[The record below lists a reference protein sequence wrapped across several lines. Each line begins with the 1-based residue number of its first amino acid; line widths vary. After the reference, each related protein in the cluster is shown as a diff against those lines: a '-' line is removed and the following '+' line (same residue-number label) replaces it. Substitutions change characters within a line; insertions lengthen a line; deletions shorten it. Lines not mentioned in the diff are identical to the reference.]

1 MVLRLLLISVCF
13 LACNQSFA
21 SYLLSEDQD
30 LVSRSLGQKVQY
42 LVEDGEHI
50 NFESLSQNPDQFN
63 WKKTLTDTPNFGFNV
78 SPHWFLMDLANESVS
93 SVAWLLQIKYPLL
106 DFIDVYL
113 IKDAGKIEQWHTGD
127 QRNYDTR
134 TYDYRNFLFPIEL
147 ETLEEAKLLIRV
159 DNAGSMQVPMILWD
173 EKEFYKSEQKSSI
186 PNGIFMGLFLVLIIY
201 NFFLYISTKDSSYLY
216 YVLFASSFI
225 SFFMSISGYG
235 FQYIWPNSLFFQQ
248 HCVFVFVCLANI
260 GMAEF
265 TIRFLRIP
273 EYNRIIYRMLRIV
286 TVVTSII
293 FCLMIFLP
301 YKFMIQVLMLA
312 CLYTATIS
320 TIVGLRKIAT
330 MGMSAIFY
338 ASGWVIMAV
347 GIFLLIL
354 NKFAVIEATLITEY
368 AAPASVIIFSLLLSF
383 ALGIRIQ
390 EERKSLL
397 IAENKVLSSQ
407 KEALQSRLKASKMEF
422 ENKKI
427 QVTAE
432 AESRSKNAF
441 LAMMSHEIR
450 TPLNGIMGL
459 SQLLKSSPL
468 DEKQKQYAD
477 TIYSSGESLLTI
489 INDILDFSKIL
500 AGKLDIE
507 SIDVNAFD
515 LISNCTTIF
524 ASQLKSKNILLYANI
539 EPALPIEF
547 QSDPVRLR
555 QVLLNYLSNAIKFT
569 DHGEIHLSLKFNKN
583 LNEITIEVDDQGIGI
598 PKEKQSKLFDAF
610 SQADSSTTRRYGGTG
625 LGLAICKQISKL
637 MDGDVGVKSSEG
649 EGSMFWFKCKVNAL
663 SHIEQGYS
671 QPVNKHYLAA
681 LNSES
686 EFNFIKSQLEN
697 WQCQLSTVS
706 EESPDTQ
713 YSGLFLDLE
722 NMLNENIHEICA
734 NHKIR
739 KEQIFTL
746 GEFNDDSKLCR
757 PLTTATLYNLIY
769 NHSTKYTDPLNKT
782 EHKKSGPQ
790 DINGTRPLNGLHILI
805 AEDNQVN
812 QLVIKAV
819 LKKLGSEF
827 TLVEN
832 GELAVE
838 AMHDSPESFDL
849 ILMDCEMPIM
859 DGFTATERIRALP
872 ENGNRHIPI
881 IALTAHAMAIHKDR
895 AQAVGMNGF
904 VSKPL
909 KQEELVSTIHN
920 AIKAND

>member
-1 MVLRLLLISVCF
+1 MVLRLLLISVLF
-13 LACNQSFA
+13 LACNHSFA

-30 LVSRSLGQKVQY
+30 LVSRSLGQDIQY

-50 NFESLSQNPDQFN
+50 NFESVSQNPDQFN
-63 WKKTLTDTPNFGFNV
+63 WKNTQTDTPNFGFNV
-78 SPHWFLMDLANESVS
+78 PPHWFLMTLANESVAD
-93 SVAWLLQIKYPLL
+93 VAWLLQIKYPLL

-113 IKDAGKIEQWHTGD
+113 IKDTGKIEQWHTGD
-127 QRNYDTR
+127 QRHYDTR

-147 ETLEEAKLLIRV
+147 ESLEEAKLLIRV
-159 DNAGSMQVPMILWD
+159 DNSGSMQVPIILWD

-201 NFFLYISTKDSSYLY
+201 NFFLYISTKDTSYLY

-235 FQYIWPNSLFFQQ
+235 FQYIWPNSLLFQQ

-265 TIRFLRIP
+265 TIRFLRIS
-273 EYNRIIYRMLRIV
+273 EYNSIIHRMLRIV
-286 TVVTSII
+286 TIVTSVI

-301 YKFMIQVLMLA
+301 YKLMIQVLMFA

-320 TIVGLRKIAT
+320 TIVGLRKIAI
-330 MGMSAIFY
+330 MGLSAVFY
-338 ASGWVIMAV
+338 ASGWVIMAA

-354 NKFAVIEATLITEY
+354 NKFAIIEANLITEY

-422 ENKKI
+422 ENKQI

-459 SQLLKSSPL
+459 SQLLKSSQL
-468 DEKQKQYAD
+468 DDKQKQYAD

-507 SIDVNAFD
+507 SIEVNAFD
-515 LISNCTTIF
+515 LISDCTTIF
-524 ASQLKSKNILLYANI
+524 ANQLKSKNILLYATVT
-539 EPALPIEF
+539 PPYPVEF

-555 QVLLNYLSNAIKFT
+555 QVILNYLSNAIKFT
-569 DHGEIHLSLKFNKN
+569 DHGEIHLSLNFNHHE
-583 LNEITIEVDDQGIGI
+583 NELTIEVHDQGIGI
-598 PKEKQSKLFDAF
+598 PKEKQNKLFDAF

-637 MDGDVGVKSSEG
+637 MHGDVGVKSSEG
-649 EGSMFWFKCKVNAL
+649 EGSVFWFKCKIHSLDPTNQTFTPPENQ
-663 SHIEQGYS
+663 S
-671 QPVNKHYLAA
+671 YLAA

-686 EFNFIKSQLEN
+686 EYHFIKSQLLN
-697 WQCQLSTVS
+697 WQCQLSTIS
-706 EESPDTQ
+706 EENTDTQ

-722 NMLNENIHEICA
+722 NMKNENVLEMCA
-734 NHKIR
+734 NHKI
-739 KEQIFTL
+739 KQDQIFTL
-746 GEFNDDSKLCR
+746 GHFNEDSKLCR
-757 PLTTATLYNLIY
+757 PLTTASIYNLI
-769 NHSTKYTDPLNKT
+769 NHRENEFNNIHNKAKLKHPAS
-782 EHKKSGPQ
+782 HKVH
-790 DINGTRPLNGLHILI
+790 NARPLNGLNILV

-819 LKKLGSEF
+819 LKKLGSEY

-838 AMHDSPESFDL
+838 IMNDSPENFDL

-859 DGFTATERIRALP
+859 DGFTATEAIRRST
-872 ENGNRHIPI
+872 NSNNKHIPI

-895 AQAVGMNGF
+895 AKEVGMNGF

-909 KQEELVSTIHN
+909 KQEELVNTILN
-920 AIKAND
+920 AMKGMQ